1 MDAPW
6 VPPYFGSYEQLVQEL
21 LGNPFLGGGPP
32 PRPRVEALSADP
44 VPDPWR
50 VRRGRLPSTVTMA
63 DRSGRLS
70 GFGARLARSRSQRGR
85 SGERRSCAA
94 PTARSTSSSTTIAEP
109 PGIRRGRCRGPGPWV
124 FGLASQ
130 LSLIASSLQ
139 EGGLR
144 NAVLAAAGRVVSKG
158 VAAASPGR

>member
-1 MDAPW
+1 
-6 VPPYFGSYEQLVQEL
+6 
-21 LGNPFLGGGPP
+21 
-32 PRPRVEALSADP
+32 
-44 VPDPWR
+44 
-50 VRRGRLPSTVTMA
+50 
-63 DRSGRLS
+63 
-70 GFGARLARSRSQRGR
+70 
-85 SGERRSCAA
+85 
-94 PTARSTSSSTTIAEP
+94 
-109 PGIRRGRCRGPGPWV
+109 V